1 MEIVFSFDTTGSMAN
16 CIQEVH
22 RNKIFYSKGNMK
34 SITKINDLSNLL
46 VRYYKLYHEL
56 TGNIMFLFARGGC

>member
-1 MEIVFSFDTTGSMAN
+1 MEIVFSFDTTGSMAS

-22 RNKIFYSKGNMK
+22 RNKIFYSKGNIK

-46 VRYYKLYHEL
+46 VSD
-56 TGNIMFLFARGGC
+56 